1 MRVFARTCEMR
12 VSARSSSL
20 YGPDKENS
28 AFAGEMQVS
37 AESSYLHGVDMIG
50 MGFLYV
56 LAWCKWVQKSVAI
69 NTRRWKMNKA
79 IFLATLAFVS
89 ADVFGVDEI
98 QGSNVAS
105 EQTQEKAITSEEAKE
120 LYAKLPLHYAVWK
133 RDKDLLLQQIKKFG
147 TEDINGKAENGRTPL
162 IIAAINGDVDIAK
175 VLVKNGA
182 DINLKSG
189 SGSSPLMV
197 AAYNNQLSMV
207 KYLVKQKANVSEES
221 NSYGFTAL
229 MSAANADCRSVV
241 KYLIKNKEVVA
252 DINHQSKKGNTALIL
267 AALKGNEDIMK
278 LLIEAGADVN
288 ITNKKGEDALAIVKK
303 LSKRLTN
310 ILKKAGAEEVTTS
323 ELKSKNL
330 RKRTVYDEETNSG
343 TNAKSKNKHKN
354 KRRNRKNK

>member
-1 MRVFARTCEMR
+1 
-12 VSARSSSL
+12 
-20 YGPDKENS
+20 
-28 AFAGEMQVS
+28 
-37 AESSYLHGVDMIG
+37 
-50 MGFLYV
+50 
-56 LAWCKWVQKSVAI
+56 
-69 NTRRWKMNKA
+69 MNKA

-89 ADVFGVDEI
+89 ADVFGGDEI
-98 QGSNVAS
+98 RSSDGAS
-105 EQTQEKAITSEEAKE
+105 EQTQAKVVTSEEAKE
-120 LYAKLPLHYAVWK
+120 LYVKLPLHYAVWK

-147 TEDINGKAENGRTPL
+147 TEDINEKAENGRTPL

-189 SGSSPLMV
+189 SGSSPLIF

-241 KYLIKNKEVVA
+241 KYLLKNKEVIA

-267 AALKGNEDIMK
+267 AAYKGNEDIMK

-288 ITNKKGEDALAIVKK
+288 ITNEKGEDALAVVKK
-303 LSKRLTN
+303 LSKRLIN
-310 ILKKAGAEEVTTS
+310 VLEKAGAEG
-323 ELKSKNL
+323 
-330 RKRTVYDEETNSG
+330 KRTVAPE
-343 TNAKSKNKHKN
+343 SKGE
-354 KRRNRKNK
+354 RRKNKSSF